1 MNMVHGGTS
10 SAEALD
16 RGPKSRFAYP
26 VATAFWA
33 IQQAVRIT
41 APLSA
46 TARNVVDAV
55 FCFMQKPFATRIAQ
69 TSANL
74 DRLSVKIAPKHLSP
88 VRMLRVVSVAFS
100 VITSS
105 VALLAQFVMQA
116 LGTKS
121 SKFLLAPRG
130 PRRNTAQAEING
142 CLSIA
147 GSCSKNLAGSLGQRK
162 ASITS
167 TESAM
172 TTGLKT
178 LNFGSDLSLL
188 GFVLPTITVLDVSA
202 SRFRVNNASG
212 IFAL

>member
-1 MNMVHGGTS
+1 MSMELGGTS
-10 SAEALD
+10 RTRERDS
-16 RGPKSRFAYP
+16 GPKLRYALLAKINSL
-26 VATAFWA
+26 A
-33 IQQAVRIT
+33 IPTGGQV
-41 APLSA
+41 
-46 TARNVVDAV
+46 TARRNAIARPVFDAASCSTLQL
-55 FCFMQKPFATRIAQ
+55 FDKFIAQ
-69 TSANL
+69 QSANL

-105 VALLAQFVMQA
+105 VVLLAQFVMQA

-178 LNFGSDLSLL
+178 LNSGSDLSLL
-188 GFVLPTITVLDVSA
+188 GFVLPTIIVLDVSA